1 MNQETQKALSEV
13 THKFYF
19 LNDKQSKHEIVL
31 DYLQM
36 QKVKKTI
43 IFGNE
48 QNDRLVSALKQN
60 FTVQT
65 IHSRMN
71 LEQRETAFEDFLD
84 NKTNCFFYL
93 NFGSFNFSDFER
105 DVDINRIDQLVLL
118 DYEGQEAYFKYIT
131 LCAKAGFQ
139 CDVLTLVQGKLEKGK
154 CKAMLQEIGQIAE
167 TEVIEDE

>member
-1 MNQETQKALSEV
+1 MNQETQVALAEV

-19 LNDKQSKHEIVL
+19 LNDKQSKNEIIL
-31 DYLQM
+31 DYLKM
-36 QKVKKTI
+36 QNVRKTI

-65 IHSRMN
+65 VHSRMN
-71 LEQRETAFEDFLD
+71 LEQRETVFRDFLD

-93 NFGSFNFSDFER
+93 NFNYFNFADFER
-105 DVDINRIDQLVLL
+105 DVDISRIDQLVFF
-118 DYEGQEAYFKYIT
+118 DYEGQEAYFKNIM

-139 CDVLTLVQGKLEKGK
+139 CDVLTLVQSKVEKGK
-154 CKAMLQEIGQIAE
+154 CKAMLQEIREIAE